1 MQEIASMQDLG
12 AGIVGLDSLL
22 GALSASG
29 TAAKKTTL
37 ESYAALVLEWN
48 QAHNLTTARTLAD
61 MEKNIID
68 SALPLLV
75 IKPFSLCFDIG
86 SGAGLPALVLAILC
100 NSSAF
105 VLSEPRKKRAAF
117 LRFCVQRLG
126 LKNVRV
132 ESKRAQEI
140 GLEFAPDLIT
150 SRASL
155 GNSALLELGRKRIA
169 SGGHYLFYKGERSF
183 CEGLAPYDAG
193 VQLYRYNARI
203 YVYKEA

>member
-1 MQEIASMQDLG
+1 MQEIASMRDLG
-12 AGIVGLDSLL
+12 AGIAGLDSLL
-22 GALSASG
+22 GMLGA
-29 TAAKKTTL
+29 TMAKKAAL

-48 QAHNLTTARTLAD
+48 QAHNLTTARSMAD

-75 IKPFSLCFDIG
+75 INPFTLCFDIG
-86 SGAGLPALVLAILC
+86 SGAGLPALVLAILRD
-100 NSSAF
+100 SSVF

-126 LKNVRV
+126 LDNVRV

-140 GLEFAPDLIT
+140 RLDSAPDLIT

-155 GNSALLELGRKRIA
+155 GNRALLELGRERIA
-169 SGGHYLFYKGERSF
+169 SDGHYLFYKGERSF
-183 CEGLAPYDAG
+183 CDGLTPCDMS
-193 VQLYRYNARI
+193 VQFYRYNARI